1 MNKEKEFKTGE
12 LVLLRNIMPIIVI
25 KKQKEKLISFN
36 QIEDSKVRIS
46 KTYLCLIRNSIDT
59 VSERVLSKI

>member
-1 MNKEKEFKTGE
+1 MNKKKEFKTGE

-25 KKQKEKLISFN
+25 KKQKEKLVSYN
-36 QIEDSKVRIS
+36 QIEDNKVRINQ
-46 KTYLCLIRNSIDT
+46 TYLCLIRNSIDT